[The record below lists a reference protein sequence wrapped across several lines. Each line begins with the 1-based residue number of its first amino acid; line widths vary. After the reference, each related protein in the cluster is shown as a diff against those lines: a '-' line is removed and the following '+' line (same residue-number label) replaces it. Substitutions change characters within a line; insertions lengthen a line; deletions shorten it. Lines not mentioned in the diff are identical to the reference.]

1 MEAPSNPLFS
11 NDLNEYEQYL
21 LFLGYMEGVH
31 EEMCKKSGDNKM
43 NHKVDQ
49 LLMVCLNKK
58 VVGTLFPDGK
68 YDMQHLKYLGEQMK
82 KLHLSDRVNDML
94 DTINQVAAGFKLEDV
109 KKNPDLAQKVM
120 EELFKP

>member
-1 MEAPSNPLFS
+1 METPSNPLFD

-43 NHKVDQ
+43 NHRVDQ
-49 LLMVCLNKK
+49 LLMACLNRK
-58 VVGTLFPDGK
+58 VVGTLFPNGK
-68 YDMQHLKYLGEQMK
+68 YDLQHLKYLADQMK

-94 DTINQVAAGFKLEDV
+94 DSINQVASGFSLEAVRKD
-109 KKNPDLAQKVM
+109 PALAKKVM